1 MPMPFRKKPSLR
13 PEGRGR
19 EPRKYID
26 LSEMD
31 SNVNAAG
38 ATQMY
43 VKFAEIN
50 KFEDIGFFSQIVDD
64 GDVLILDYG
73 AMQGDELQLKRI
85 MSELKRSASETNG
98 DVVSFGGKYIIVT
111 PRGVKIQRE
120 KIKPP
125 EI

>member
-1 MPMPFRKKPSLR
+1 
-13 PEGRGR
+13 
-19 EPRKYID
+19 
-26 LSEMD
+26 
-31 SNVNAAG
+31 
-38 ATQMY
+38 MY

-73 AMQGDELQLKRI
+73 AMQGDELQLKRVI
-85 MSELKRSASETNG
+85 SELKRSASETNG
-98 DVVSFGGKYIIVT
+98 DVVSFGGKYILVT